1 MAAMVEHEGDAE
13 MLRERMAELQASQIA
28 HNRRAIILIEGLAGS
43 GKKAALRAITGALD
57 PCHFAV
63 QCTTFDRRES
73 ADGHWLARYWRALP
87 AAGSTAI
94 FFRGWYHRVLDERVA
109 GRIDDKAATR
119 AFDEINEFE
128 AQQRDYGTLIVKIFF
143 HVTAATQ
150 ERRIAE
156 RQADEWRRHLIGPAE
171 LRAAPGRASYRTALE
186 QMLAQT
192 DTRWAP
198 WSMID
203 ANDDGAAQVAA
214 LTAIADGLE
223 KALPKAPPEAAATI
237 IPFIAAERKAQPA
250 G

>member
-128 AQQRDYGTLIVKIFF
+128 AQQRDAGTLIVKLFF
-143 HVTAATQ
+143 TVDAVVQ
-150 ERRIAE
+150 KQRLAE
-156 RQADEWRRHLIGPAE
+156 RAASRWHRPSRGD
-171 LRAAPGRASYRTALE
+171 AAPIDAGSTVFRHAYDE
-186 QMLAQT
+186 MLKFT
-192 DTRWAP
+192 DTRWSP
-198 WSMID
+198 WVMID
-203 ANDDGAAQVAA
+203 GNDAGAAADAA
-214 LTAIADGLE
+214 LA
-223 KALPKAPPEAAATI
+223 ALVGAWAEVMPAEPPHIVQSAHRAA
-237 IPFIAAERKAQPA
+237 
-250 G
+250 